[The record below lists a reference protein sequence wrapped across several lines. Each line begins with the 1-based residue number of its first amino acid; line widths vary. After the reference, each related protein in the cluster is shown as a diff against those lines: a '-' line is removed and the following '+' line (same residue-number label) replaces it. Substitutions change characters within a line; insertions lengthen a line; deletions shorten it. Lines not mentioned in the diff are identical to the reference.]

1 MSDRQRSLL
10 FVVMISFAA
19 VVPGCAS
26 ARKVARQISP
36 AAREEYDTKLTLA
49 QVYEQEGNHRKA
61 EGLYR
66 ELHERNPDDA
76 HVCHHYGIV
85 LTQLG
90 REDEGILLIE
100 QANLQDRDNPQ
111 ILNDLGYAYLLTG
124 ETEQAEEIL
133 QTAHELDPDD
143 RRTLSNLA
151 LAVGFNGRDNEC
163 LALYRQVMSEAE
175 AYANLG
181 YVAVQRGEGRAA
193 VQYYSRA
200 LDLDPTLEPAAQA
213 LVQLAD
219 LRRQADGG
227 RTATEQW
234 AVRQSA
240 AGRQP
245 APPRKLDTVAPQQI
259 ELTGGNFDWARAD
272 EAPQQ

>member
-1 MSDRQRSLL
+1 MSERRLVLL
-10 FVVMISFAA
+10 LAPLILLPALT
-19 VVPGCAS
+19 PGCAS
-26 ARKVARQISP
+26 AKKVARSISP

-66 ELHERNPDDA
+66 ELHERNPDDP
-76 HVCHHYGIV
+76 HVSHHLGIV

-90 REDEGILLIE
+90 RDDEGIVLIE
-100 QANLQDRDNPQ
+100 EANLLDPDNPQ
-111 ILNDLGYAYLLTG
+111 ILNDLGYAYLLSG

-133 QTAHELDPDD
+133 RTAHEFNPDD
-143 RRTLSNLA
+143 SRTLSNLA
-151 LAVGFNGRDNEC
+151 LAVGLNGRDNES
-163 LALYRQVMSEAE
+163 LALYRQVMAEAE

-181 YVAVQRGEGRAA
+181 YISVQRGDGPAA
-193 VQYYSRA
+193 LKYYSRA
-200 LDLDPTLEPAAQA
+200 LDLDPTLKPAAQA

-219 LRRQADGG
+219 LRRQADGEQ
-227 RTATEQW
+227 RATEQW
-234 AVRQSA
+234 AVRQTA

-245 APPRKLDTVAPQQI
+245 APPRKVDDLSPRQI

-272 EAPQQ
+272 ESAPQ